1 LRRWTTKQGNEIE
14 GAITRPRLEVV
25 PDEEPAERSR
35 QEGPSGYTVGA
46 LLMSGRAT
54 ITVEEAGK
62 YLGIG
67 RGAAY
72 ECVRNGEIPIL
83 HLGRRLLV
91 PVPALMKMLS
101 GE

>member
-1 LRRWTTKQGNEIE
+1 
-14 GAITRPRLEVV
+14 
-25 PDEEPAERSR
+25 
-35 QEGPSGYTVGA
+35 
-46 LLMSGRAT
+46 MSGSGSGDRFTEYTRQALIESGVLT

-72 ECVRNGEIPIL
+72 ECARNGEIPIL

-91 PVPALMKMLS
+91 PVPALMKMLT

>member
-1 LRRWTTKQGNEIE
+1 MVRRPW
-14 GAITRPRLEVV
+14 LEVA
-25 PDEEPAERSR
+25 PDEDEEPTEGLT
-35 QEGPSGYTVGA
+35 QEGYTVGA

>member
-1 LRRWTTKQGNEIE
+1 MVRRPW
-14 GAITRPRLEVV
+14 LEVA
-25 PDEEPAERSR
+25 PDEDEEPTERPSR
-35 QEGPSGYTVGA
+35 DGLGEYTVGA

-72 ECVRNGEIPIL
+72 ECARNGEIPIL

-91 PVPALMKMLS
+91 PVPALMKMLT